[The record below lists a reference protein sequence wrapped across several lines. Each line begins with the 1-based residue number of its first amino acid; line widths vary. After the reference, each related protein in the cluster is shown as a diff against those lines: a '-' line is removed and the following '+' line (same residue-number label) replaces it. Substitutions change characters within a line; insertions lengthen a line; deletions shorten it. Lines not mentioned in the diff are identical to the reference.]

1 MPLEDLSF
9 EAAVDLATN
18 AVVSALGDD
27 ASARSRSDTDFT
39 DLPPGVEDALAR
51 AYLRLGKADVP
62 IKPRG
67 GVDVVRLSGKVLEL
81 VV

>member
-1 MPLEDLSF
+1 MSF

-18 AVVSALGDD
+18 AVVFALGDD

-39 DLPPGVEDALAR
+39 DMPPGVEDALLAR
-51 AYLRLGKADVP
+51 AYLRLGEADVP